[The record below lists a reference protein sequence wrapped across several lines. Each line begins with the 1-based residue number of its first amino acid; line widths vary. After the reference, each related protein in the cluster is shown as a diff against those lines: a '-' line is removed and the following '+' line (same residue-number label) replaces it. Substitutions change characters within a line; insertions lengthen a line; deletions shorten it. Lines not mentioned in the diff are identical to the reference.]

1 MAVLLQK
8 ISRLSL
14 YGIVLL
20 VPVFFLPL
28 TLETLELNKYYLFYG
43 LTMLSLAAFLGHAIA
58 AKKFTI
64 RRTPLD
70 IALVVLWL
78 AYLLS
83 AILSKDRLVSFFGDF
98 SSLGLSFIGISTM
111 LVFYFLVVQHVESV
125 GEIMKIVYLTL
136 ASGALASLYF
146 LVKVSKLAALAGWL
160 PTFSAVNVSNGVFGV
175 YLAVIFILALSLLAI
190 RTRSYALDGFGLAV
204 ALLTAVSM
212 VAIGFRVIWIVL
224 AVALFFALVFFM
236 TQLDAVR
243 KIWASV
249 VFGLFVLTIVLTF
262 VQLPQAL
269 TATLPVEIF
278 LGRGVSQDIAFDALT
293 AGAKTFLFGTGPG
306 TFGINFSQFR
316 PPVLNLNVAWNVR
329 FTQSYNSVFDWISTL
344 GLLASLAFLG
354 ALLILVGSVFGTWFR
369 QMKTFKTKKKKE
381 ADEDVPPPPRF
392 YDSPLVF
399 WGIVSAWMTLA
410 VSLFIINFGA
420 VHWMLFWLL
429 SALIVAGGAF
439 VGRTALPS
447 TEISLKT
454 TPQYALITSFS
465 FILVFAVIIILG
477 IFMGRF
483 YAAEVVYAKSAPLS
497 LDEKIIAVQRA
508 IQLNQNRSIF
518 YITLAD
524 GFLSKAAEVAQGG
537 GDLNQVA
544 QMVGLAVESAKK
556 ATEISPNNVGMWQF
570 LSTMYANARGIAP
583 DADTWVRSSLE
594 RALELEPSNPVL
606 YLSMANVKAAQ
617 QDFDGARSDLR
628 QAISLKP
635 DILIAYMRLALIN
648 AQQNND
654 LDAAIAAMEEGLKYG
669 GLENAQYL
677 AQTGMYYFNRN
688 KEGDY
693 PIAEIAFR
701 RALALNPDYAD
712 ALFALAILYETT
724 DHEDAA
730 LPLYERVLELNPGLE
745 NLKQKIQS
753 LKRSLAPAPPPA
765 PVSDEEES
773 E

>member
-1 MAVLLQK
+1 M
-8 ISRLSL
+8 
-14 YGIVLL
+14 
-20 VPVFFLPL
+20 PL

-43 LTMLSLAAFLGHAIA
+43 LSMLSLAAFLGHAIA
-58 AKKFTI
+58 AKTLTI

-83 AILSKDRLVSFFGDF
+83 AILSKDRFVSFFGDF
-98 SSLGLSFIGISTM
+98 SSLGLSFIGMTTM
-111 LVFYFLVVQHVESV
+111 LVFYFLVVQHIESV

-146 LVKVSKLAALAGWL
+146 LVKVSKIAALAGWL
-160 PTFSAVNVSNGVFGV
+160 PTWSAVNVSNGVFGV

-190 RTRSYALDGFGLAV
+190 RTRSYALDGFALAV
-204 ALLTAVSM
+204 ALLSGVSM
-212 VAIGFRVIWIVL
+212 VAVGFRVIWIVL
-224 AVALFFALVFFM
+224 AVALFFALVFFII
-236 TQLDAVR
+236 QLDAVR
-243 KIWASV
+243 KAWSSA
-249 VFGLFVLTIVLTF
+249 VFGLFVLAIVLTF

-278 LGRGVSQDIAFDALT
+278 LGRGASQDIAFDALT

-329 FTQSYNSVFDWISTL
+329 FTQSYNTAFDWISTL

-369 QMKTFKTKKKKE
+369 QMKTFKTRKKKE
-381 ADEDVPPPPRF
+381 PEEDAPAPPRF

-399 WGIVSAWMTLA
+399 WGIVAAWMTLA

-429 SALIVAGGAF
+429 SALIAAGGAF
-439 VGRTALPS
+439 VGRTALP
-447 TEISLKT
+447 TANISLKT
-454 TPQYALITSFS
+454 TPQYALLTSFS

-508 IQLNQNRSIF
+508 TQLNQNRSVF

-524 GFLSKAAEVAQGG
+524 GFMAKAAEVAQGG

-606 YLSMANVKAAQ
+606 YLSLANVKAAQ

-669 GLENAQYL
+669 GLQNAQYL

-701 RALALNPDYAD
+701 RALALNPDYSD
-712 ALFALAILYETT
+712 ALFALAVLYETT
-724 DHEDAA
+724 EHEDAA

-753 LKRSLAPAPPPA
+753 LKRSLAPAPPPP